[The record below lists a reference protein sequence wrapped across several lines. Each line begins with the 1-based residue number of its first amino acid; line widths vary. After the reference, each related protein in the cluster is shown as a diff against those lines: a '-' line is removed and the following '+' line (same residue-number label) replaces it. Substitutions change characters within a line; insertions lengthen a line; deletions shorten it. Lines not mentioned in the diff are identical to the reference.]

1 MPEYP
6 DITVYVERLEH
17 FLLGQPLKQLR
28 IKTPFLLRTYEP
40 APETFTG
47 RTVTELG
54 RLGKRIIFGFEGDFF
69 MALHLMINGR
79 LHWQKAGAIIPAKR
93 GLAALDFPHGTLLLT
108 ESTSQKRAALH
119 LVQGREALAAFNRG
133 GVNVLTTGLDQ
144 FTAALRRENHTLK
157 RSLTDPR
164 LIDGIGNAYSDEI
177 LHRAGL
183 SPFLLTSKI
192 TDDQIAGLYE
202 ASRGILLDWTERLRQ
217 EVGDGFP
224 ARVTAF
230 HEAMAVHGKYGQP
243 CPVCG
248 TPIQRIKYASSETNY
263 CPTCQTGGRLLADRA
278 LSRLLKQDWPR
289 TPEELEA
296 HIQDRRR

>member
-6 DITVYVERLEH
+6 DITVYVERLDH
-17 FLLGQPLKQLR
+17 FLLGQQLKQIR

-40 APETFTG
+40 APEAFTG
-47 RTVTELG
+47 RTVTQLG
-54 RLGKRIIFGFEGDFF
+54 RLGKRIIFGFEGDYF
-69 MALHLMINGR
+69 MVLHLMINGR
-79 LHWQKAGAIIPAKR
+79 LHWQKAGATIPAKR
-93 GLAALDFPHGTLLLT
+93 GLAALDFPHGALLLT

-133 GVNVLTTGLDQ
+133 GVNVLTAELAQ
-144 FTAALRRENHTLK
+144 FAAVLRRENHTLK
-157 RSLTDPR
+157 RALTDPR

-177 LHRAGL
+177 LHRAGF
-183 SPFLLTSKI
+183 SPFLLTNNM

-202 ASRGILLDWTERLRQ
+202 ASRGILSDWTERLRQ

-243 CPVCG
+243 CPICG
-248 TPIQRIKYASSETNY
+248 APIQRIRYASSETNY

-296 HIQDRRR
+296 HIQDRRN